1 MNHYIKPGILFL
13 LLTVFSCQQNADTTL
28 ELYNQSELAREGEV
42 VRIKRSQ
49 DMSNNLM
56 LSDQFLTQ
64 IIDLNSDGIWD
75 QLLIQLNF
83 SPEEKKEVQL
93 KTAAPTQKPE
103 IDAGTDISFSVR
115 ADRKYSGLEITEIT
129 RYRGAKQNIRQPFFH
144 LEGPGIENDKVA
156 FRTFF
161 DPRNGKDIYGKT
173 TERLTLHEAGIDTS
187 WHKLSDW
194 GMDILQVGNSLGA
207 GGLAILEGGKLH
219 RLGDADKSVYTK
231 LYSGSLEAAHQI
243 DFLGWDAGFKKIEG
257 YEQLTL
263 TRGKYYYSNEIGVS
277 DTTLIL
283 AVGMPNFKSDS
294 FNLTR
299 HNDVYSSVWTYARQ
313 ADGTN
318 SKLGMAIMFENRQ
331 YHSHSE
337 IKEGHDIG
345 NTNYVALKARTRNKI
360 YFFACWE
367 LSNPFFS
374 KQENF
379 EQYLQD
385 EAEKLSNPIQIT
397 KK

>member
-1 MNHYIKPGILFL
+1 MNHYINPGILFL
-13 LLTVFSCQQNADTTL
+13 LLTITSCQPKAPIPL
-28 ELYNQSELAREGEV
+28 EFSNESEFYRAGEI
-42 VRIKRSQ
+42 VRVKRSE
-49 DMSNNLM
+49 DMPKNLM
-56 LSDQFLTQ
+56 LSDPFLTQ
-64 IIDLNSDGIWD
+64 CVDLDADGIWD
-75 QLLIQLNF
+75 LLLIESDF
-83 SPEEKKEVQL
+83 EPEEIKDVQL
-93 KTAAPTQKPE
+93 KAIEPTQQP
-103 IDAGTDISFSVR
+103 DLNTGTDISFSVR
-115 ADRKYSGLEITEIT
+115 ADKKYSGLEISEIT

-173 TERLTLHEAGIDTS
+173 TEQLTLHEAGIDTS

-207 GGLAILEGGKLH
+207 GGLAVLEADKLH

-231 LYSGSLEAAHQI
+231 LYSGPLEAAHRI
-243 DFLGWDAGFKKIEG
+243 DFMGWDAGSKKIDG

-277 DTTLIL
+277 DTALIL
-283 AVGMPNFKSDS
+283 AIGMPNFKSES
-294 FNLTR
+294 FNLTQ
-299 HNDVYSSVWTYARQ
+299 HNAKYSSVWTYAHQ

-331 YHSHSE
+331 YHSHNE
-337 IKEGHDIG
+337 IKEGLDIG
-345 NTNYVALKARTRNKI
+345 NTNYVALKARARNKV

-385 EAEKLSNPIQIT
+385 EADKLSNPIQIT